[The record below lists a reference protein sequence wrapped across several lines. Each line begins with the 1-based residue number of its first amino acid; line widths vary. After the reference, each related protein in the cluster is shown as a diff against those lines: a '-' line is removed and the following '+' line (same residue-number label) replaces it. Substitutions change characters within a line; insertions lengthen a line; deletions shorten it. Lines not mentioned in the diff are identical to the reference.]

1 MRASSGGS
9 TLVSPDLLHGFLV
22 IDKPEGWTS
31 HDVVARIRRLT
42 GLRRVGHAGT
52 LDPMATGVLPVA
64 LGQATKLLEYLS
76 EADKSYR
83 ATVRLGLTTDTDDAT
98 GAPVRER
105 PWQHLTEEAVRR
117 ALAEFVGTVQQVP
130 PVYSA
135 IKRGGVPLHRL
146 ARRGRPVEAPPRT
159 VTIYRIEVC
168 SVALPDVTIEITCSK
183 GTYIRSL
190 ARDLGERLGSGGHLR
205 ALRRLRT
212 GPFDLH
218 TAHTLDEVARA
229 ADTGTLP
236 ALLLPPDAVLLATPA
251 LVLGRR
257 AERRLLT
264 GQALGI
270 VATQPA
276 GTIGRA
282 YGADGALLGVV
293 RVTEGG
299 WHPHKLLGN
308 PE

>member
-1 MRASSGGS
+1 MKGSSDGS
-9 TLVSPDLLHGFLV
+9 APVSPKLLHGFLV

-31 HDVVARIRRLT
+31 HDVVARLRRLT

-76 EADKSYR
+76 EADKVYR

-98 GAPVRER
+98 GTPLVER

-117 ALAEFVGTVQQVP
+117 ALAEFVGTLEQVP

-135 IKRGGVPLHRL
+135 IKRGGVPLYRL
-146 ARRGRPVEAPPRT
+146 ARRGQPVTAPPRT
-159 VTIYRIEVC
+159 VTIYRIDLC
-168 SVALPDVTIEITCSK
+168 SVALPDVTIEVTCSK

-212 GPFDLH
+212 GPFGLH
-218 TAHTLDEVARA
+218 AAHTLDEVAQA
-229 ADTGTLP
+229 AETGALP
-236 ALLLPPDAVLLATPA
+236 ALVLPPDAVLLTAPA
-251 LVLGRR
+251 LVLGPH
-257 AERRLLT
+257 AERRLMT
-264 GQALGI
+264 GQALDI
-270 VATQPA
+270 PATHPT
-276 GTIGRA
+276 GTVGRA

-293 RVTEGG
+293 RVVEGG
-299 WHPHKLLGN
+299 WHPHKLLGG